1 MIASFLGIYALS
13 TFTAFLLVPRL
24 VLYIEKRS
32 ILLIA
37 IAFAA
42 LIPPIPII
50 LYLSDLLPDSG
61 SWDLF
66 YALAPFI
73 YLGNTCLSSSAIV
86 RESMLGDISDEV
98 ELESKLGQQG
108 LMYASSSLI
117 GKLNTGLGI
126 LVAGLALEFIGFP
139 QGSEILP
146 NADQIFSL
154 AMVQGPFVAILMI
167 IPFGIFSFYSI
178 DRQKHKKILDQ
189 LAVR

>member
-1 MIASFLGIYALS
+1 MRLS
-13 TFTAFLLVPRL
+13 LRVNLVNK
-24 VLYIEKRS
+24 VLCI
-32 ILLIA
+32 
-37 IAFAA
+37 
-42 LIPPIPII
+42 
-50 LYLSDLLPDSG
+50 
-61 SWDLF
+61 
-66 YALAPFI
+66 
-73 YLGNTCLSSSAIV
+73 
-86 RESMLGDISDEV
+86 
-98 ELESKLGQQG
+98 
-108 LMYASSSLI
+108 ASSSLI